1 MEMWRG
7 RARVLKLGGAETP
20 ENYSNHAMTGKE
32 LPRLR
37 IACDGGVAH
46 INDGV
51 LDIGVPQA
59 ILHEG
64 NISPGVEEMYR
75 DRMTQGMKSLLGFRY
90 PSALAILLHQV
101 PVGQAF
107 QGDATCG
114 DKEVGRIVI
123 AGP

>member
-75 DRMTQGMKSLLGFRY
+75 DRMTQGMKSLLGFRG
-90 PSALAILLHQV
+90 SFHETTKVVNSL
-101 PVGQAF
+101 
-107 QGDATCG
+107 
-114 DKEVGRIVI
+114 RIST
-123 AGP
+123 AGITMKA